1 MGFIPRVVQ
10 MDATNQSL
18 DMKINPHSY
27 NVIFFPPDGFHGDVY
42 LTIKMLLP
50 GVIKMVYNLN
60 DKQIVKLFSRIFNCN
75 QEEMVRDLE
84 QVSAHSS
91 SLLISAV
98 QPFAYGDSVMV

>member
-1 MGFIPRVVQ
+1 MW
-10 MDATNQSL
+10 
-18 DMKINPHSY
+18 
-27 NVIFFPPDGFHGDVY
+27 FFFFPDGFHGDVY

>member
-10 MDATNQSL
+10 MDTTNQSL
-18 DMKINPHSY
+18 DMKINPH